1 MMCVCMPYQIGC
13 DIGGTFT
20 DIAVLDDNGSLWTD
34 KADTT
39 PGNLVDGVER
49 AVENVANRMDMTPSA
64 LLSNADRFIN
74 GTTIVTNN
82 IIELNG
88 AKTGLLTTK
97 GFKDTLRIARSPR
110 GESRDHHQQDN
121 VPDIVDSDRIKEI
134 PERSDFDGEAVVSL
148 DKSAVEAAVDDLV
161 EDHGVDSIA
170 VCYLW
175 SFRNPEHECQTV
187 EIIEDKY
194 PDLYVSAS
202 HELLPVI
209 REYERMTTTTLN
221 AYTGPDV
228 SEYLDE
234 LESELADLG
243 LDPSVISVMQSAGGS
258 TTKTAAQR
266 EPIRLIDSGPVGGVI
281 GTQSVAEQLGHENVI
296 AADMGGTSFECS
308 VVEDGSFTI
317 SQRTEIREFLTGLTK
332 IDTNT
337 IGAGGGSIARLD
349 SRRVPKVGPESAGA
363 DPGPACYGQGGT
375 DPTLT
380 DAMLVLGFL
389 DADSFLGGRRQLD
402 EAAAE
407 DALRETVAEP
417 LGYNVEEAAAAVY
430 EVAINSM
437 SNAVRSV
444 TVEEGND
451 PTEFPI
457 MAYGGALPMFVPDIC
472 ASLGIEEAIV
482 PRGAPVFSAYGLL
495 QTNDVRTLSE
505 TLYWDPGEPI
515 DQINDT
521 LDRLTTE
528 VTERLEATG
537 FDEDTV
543 SIEREGLFKFEGQ
556 LFDFPVTLP
565 DDAIDEAYLD
575 QLSEDFPDMYEKEYG
590 PGTAWVDTP
599 VVLRAVRVTGT
610 GHTEKYAMTE
620 RESTNKNPS
629 GESREVYLPMQHS
642 YGDVTAYDGAT
653 LQPGQSIE
661 GPALIE
667 EDITTVFVPGE
678 QSMSIDNYGN
688 YVISIESTDRTRTLQ
703 PASPEGGD

>member
-1 MMCVCMPYQIGC
+1 MPYQVGC

-20 DIAVLDDNGSLWTD
+20 DIAVLDDDGSLWTD
-34 KADTT
+34 KAGTT
-39 PGNLVDGVER
+39 PDNLVNGVEQ
-49 AVENVANRMDMTPSA
+49 AVENVADQMDMTPSA
-64 LLSNADRFIN
+64 LLSDADRFIN

-82 IIELNG
+82 IIELKG

-97 GFKDTLRIARSPR
+97 GFKDTLKIARSPR
-110 GESRDHHQQDN
+110 SESRDHHQQHN
-121 VPDIVDSDRIKEI
+121 VPDIVEPDRIKEI

-148 DKSAVEAAVDDLV
+148 DETAVEEAVDDLV
-161 EDHGVDSIA
+161 EEQGIDSIA

-175 SFRNPEHECQTV
+175 SFRNPEHERRTV
-187 EIIEDKY
+187 EIIESKY

-202 HELLPVI
+202 HEILPVI

-258 TTKTAAQR
+258 TTKAAAQM

-281 GTQSVAEQLGHENVI
+281 GTQSVAEQLGYENVI

-349 SRRVPKVGPESAGA
+349 SRGVPKVGPESAGA
-363 DPGPACYGQGGT
+363 DPGPACYGQGGS

-380 DAMLVLGFL
+380 DAMLGLGFL
-389 DADSFLGGRRQLD
+389 NPDSFLGGRRQLN
-402 EAAAE
+402 APAAE
-407 DALRETVAEP
+407 DALREAVAEP
-417 LGYNVEEAAAAVY
+417 LGYSVEEAAAAVY

-437 SNAVRSV
+437 SNAVRGV

-495 QTNDVRTLSE
+495 QTDDVRTLSE
-505 TLYWDPGEPI
+505 TLYWDPGEPV

-521 LDRLTTE
+521 LDRITAK

-537 FDEDTV
+537 FDED
-543 SIEREGLFKFEGQ
+543 SISIDREGLFKFEGQ

-565 DDAIDEAYLD
+565 DGTIDEAYLD
-575 QLSEDFPDMYEKEYG
+575 QLSEDFPEMYEEEYG

-610 GHTEKYAMTE
+610 GHTEKYTMTE
-620 RESTNKNPS
+620 RDSTDENPS
-629 GESREVYLPMQHS
+629 RESREVFLPMQHE
-642 YGDVTAYDGAT
+642 YADVEVYDGTT

-661 GPALIE
+661 GPSLIE
-667 EDITTVFVPGE
+667 ENITTVFIPRK
-678 QSMSIDNYGN
+678 QSMSIDSYGN
-688 YVISIESTDRTRTLQ
+688 YTINIESTDRTRTLQ
-703 PASPEGGD
+703 PASAKGGD